1 MIKPQSLAS
10 QAVNIHALLS
20 HPSGAFGQS
29 GQGWDQMG
37 THSTGIF
44 KRGVNRSQHQTVL
57 KQNVARWL

>member
-1 MIKPQSLAS
+1 MLKPQSLAPE
-10 QAVNIHALLS
+10 AVNIHALLS

-29 GQGWDQMG
+29 GHGWDKMG

-44 KRGVNRSQHQTVL
+44 KTGVNCSQHQAVL